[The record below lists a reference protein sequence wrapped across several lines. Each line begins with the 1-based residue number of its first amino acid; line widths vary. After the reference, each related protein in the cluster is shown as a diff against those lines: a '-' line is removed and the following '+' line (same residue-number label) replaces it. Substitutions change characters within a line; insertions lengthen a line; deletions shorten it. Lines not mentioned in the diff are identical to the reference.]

1 MVNSNHA
8 MMGSQQ
14 RAARILL
21 IDDDDQIRTALR
33 EMLEREG
40 YEVAEAPDGKAGCSY
55 FRNEGAD
62 LVITDILMPEKDGI
76 ETIIEIRRDFPEA
89 KIIAISGGGDIDP
102 NFYLH
107 LSSQFGVSRTLTKP
121 FEREDLLASVRE
133 LMDQQE

>member
-1 MVNSNHA
+1 M
-8 MMGSQQ
+8 
-14 RAARILL
+14 AAILVV
-21 IDDDDQIRTALR
+21 DDDRDVRDMLQRLLERAHYEVETAEDGRQALR
-33 EMLEREG
+33 MFQEKT
-40 YEVAEAPDGKAGCSY
+40 YDV
-55 FRNEGAD
+55 
-62 LVITDILMPEKDGI
+62 VITDILMPEKDGI